1 MASATVGESARAG
14 RLATL
19 RRRASPQLVAGT
31 VLLVLVAVTVVFGR
45 TLAPYN
51 PQAFHLSHRLATP
64 SSHFYLG
71 TDNFGRDIF
80 SRVLYGA
87 LPTVSFGVLA
97 TLFGIALG
105 TLIGVLSGYV
115 GGAVDEAIMRV
126 MDGLMAIPN
135 LLLALIIVT
144 AVGSSEF
151 HAALAIGIAFVP
163 GMARITRSSALSVRT
178 QDYVRA
184 AMARGERSWYIILRE
199 LLPNAFAPTIIEG
212 TIRVSFAIM
221 MGASLSF
228 LGLGAQAP
236 SSEWGLMVA
245 EGRQYIFDNPWS
257 VIGPGLAIGI
267 VSLGFNLLGDG
278 LRDLLNPQVEGTR

>member
-1 MASATVGESARAG
+1 MASATAG
-14 RLATL
+14 RGVRVSWRRLW
-19 RRRASPQLVAGT
+19 RRANPQLMAGSAL
-31 VLLVLVAVTVVFGR
+31 LLVVAVMVVFGR
-45 TLAPYN
+45 VLAPYD
-51 PQAFHLSHRLATP
+51 PQAFHVSHRLALP
-64 SSHFYLG
+64 SARFVLG

-87 LPTVSFGVLA
+87 LPTVTFGVLA
-97 TLFGIALG
+97 TAFGIGVG
-105 TLIGVLSGYV
+105 TLVGVVSAYV
-115 GGAVDEAIMRV
+115 GGVVDDAIMRV

-163 GMARITRSSALSVRT
+163 GMARITRSTALSVRT
-178 QDYVRA
+178 QDFIRA
-184 AMARGERSWYIILRE
+184 AIARGERPAYIVLRE
-199 LLPNAFAPTIIEG
+199 LLPNALAPTIIEG

-245 EGRQYIFDNPWS
+245 EGRNFMFDNPWS
-257 VIGPGLAIGI
+257 VIGPGIAIGL
-267 VSLGFNLLGDG
+267 VSLGFNMLGDG
-278 LRDLLNPQVEGTR
+278 LRDLLNPQVGRGS

>member
-1 MASATVGESARAG
+1 M
-14 RLATL
+14 
-19 RRRASPQLVAGT
+19 
-31 VLLVLVAVTVVFGR
+31 VVFGR
-45 TLAPYN
+45 VIAPYD
-51 PQAFHLSHRLATP
+51 PQAFHAAHRLEMP
-64 SSHFYLG
+64 SFRFLLG

-87 LPTVSFGVLA
+87 LPTVSFGLLA
-97 TLFGIALG
+97 TIFGIGIG
-105 TLIGVLSGYV
+105 TLIGVVSGYV
-115 GGAVDEAIMRV
+115 GGVIDDAIMRV
-126 MDGLMAIPN
+126 MDGLMAIPH
-135 LLLALIIVT
+135 LLLALMIVT

-178 QDYVRA
+178 QDFIRA
-184 AMARGERSWYIILRE
+184 AVARGERGWYIVLRE
-199 LLPNAFAPTIIEG
+199 LLPNALAPTVIEG

-245 EGRQYIFDNPWS
+245 QGRSFMFDNPWS

-278 LRDLLNPQVEGTR
+278 LRDLLNPQVEASS